1 MNNNDP
7 WRILREVVPLIIVLM
22 LSLATVLMVA
32 MVLPVLLPVAIVI
45 IVGGIAYLWFRSSMG
60 RYRPPF
66 D

>member
-32 MVLPVLLPVAIVI
+32 MVLPVLLPVAMVI